1 MISSEQRKKKT
12 KLKKELKVYRV
23 PSRKKPKKEMERL
36 NLIPILDAVFI
47 FIFFLLMSANFIQVF
62 EINSNIPIVSNAPVP
77 KNKKPPLGLTIDIRR
92 NAISVKVGLPA
103 RTVKTISKGAD
114 GFYDLESLH
123 TYLIQLKKVN
133 KTERTVLF
141 EPKIDLTYDELIKIM
156 DSVRMFRT
164 TDEAVYT
171 KDKDSIDVKV
181 KVLFDDIIF
190 GNIAS

>member
-1 MISSEQRKKKT
+1 M
-12 KLKKELKVYRV
+12 YRV